1 MSKRSTL
8 SAFFGTIGSA
18 INASRAVE
26 GNRAPNSADLR
37 ALGIDPVEFRKIL
50 GR

>member
-8 SAFFGTIGSA
+8 SAFFGTFGSA
-18 INASRAVE
+18 VRAASAVE
-26 GNRAPNSADLR
+26 GGYAPKARDLKQ
-37 ALGIDPVEFRKIL
+37 LGIDPAQFNKI

>member
-8 SAFFGTIGSA
+8 SAFFGSIGSA
-18 INASRAVE
+18 VRAAGAVE
-26 GNRAPNSADLR
+26 GGHAPKARDLKT
-37 ALGIDPVEFRKIL
+37 LGIDPVQFNKI